1 MRFSTLALALALT
14 ALAGST
20 TALAADPIGAAA
32 KVEDTLTGPAGTL
45 VTGASIYFNDK
56 LKTDA
61 TGVGQIVFKDDT
73 KLAIGPNAEVT
84 IDKFVYND
92 DGSFK
97 ELAVGLTKGTFRWIS
112 GKSKPEAYKLSTG
125 WANLAIRGTAFD
137 VNVDPAGSLTL
148 VLYEGEVT
156 VCLAVGDC
164 RTIAGHCQY
173 IVSETR
179 IEVRDPDALPSS
191 KAQEFK
197 ASGLIPFIDNEH
209 LIKPFHVKNA
219 SCKVRKTQRQRKA
232 QRTLRARTQRA
243 QRTTRTKT
251 AALSAKPASA
261 TVKSVTIGK
270 AKGRLAANPDP
281 TPPSTPVATPSA
293 VPDPIDSP
301 TPTVDTPTVDDGG
314 GKTGHRGRHG
324 HRGKGGKGS
333 GNPGNDGDNGNA
345 GENPGGGDFG
355 GGENGKGDTHGKSGK
370 GGGNS
375 GKGGKGGG
383 GKGGGGK
390 GGGGKG
396 GGGDK

>member
-1 MRFSTLALALALT
+1 MRLRAIAIALGLVVSAPWT
-14 ALAGST
+14 AAN
-20 TALAADPIGAAA
+20 AADPIGSAA

-45 VTGASIYFNDK
+45 VTGAAIFFNDK

-137 VNVDPAGSLTL
+137 VNVDPAGALTL

-156 VCLAVGDC
+156 VCLATGDC
-164 RTIAGHCQY
+164 RTVAGRCQY

-179 IEVRDPDALPSS
+179 IDVRDPDALPRS

-197 ASGLIPFIDNEH
+197 DSGLIPFIDNER

-219 SCKVRKTQRQRKA
+219 SCKVRKAQRQRKA
-232 QRTLRARTQRA
+232 QKTLRTRTKRA
-243 QRTTRTKT
+243 QHATRTKT
-251 AALSAKPASA
+251 AALTAKPAKVA
-261 TVKSVTIGK
+261 AVKSVTIGR
-270 AKGRLAANPDP
+270 ARGRVASNPDP
-281 TPPSTPVATPSA
+281 TPPSTPDPTPSA

-301 TPTVDTPTVDDGG
+301 TPTVEGPTAEDGG
-314 GKTGHRGRHG
+314 GKKGRRGRHG
-324 HRGKGGKGS
+324 HRGKGGHGT
-333 GNPGNDGDNGNA
+333 GNPGNDGDNGHA
-345 GENPGGGDFG
+345 GEDPSGGDFG
-355 GGENGKGDTHGKSGK
+355 DGDTGQGDTHGKGKGGHGHGGK

-375 GKGGKGGG
+375 GKGG
-383 GKGGGGK
+383 
-390 GGGGKG
+390 
-396 GGGDK
+396 GGDD

>member
-1 MRFSTLALALALT
+1 MRYHAIAFALCLLLPAGLPT
-14 ALAGST
+14 AY
-20 TALAADPIGAAA
+20 AADPIGAAA
-32 KVEDTLTGPAGTL
+32 KVEDTLTGPSGQL
-45 VTGASIYFNDK
+45 VTGASVYFNDK

-156 VCLAVGDC
+156 VCLAIGDC
-164 RTIAGHCQY
+164 RTVAGRCQY

-179 IEVRDPDALPSS
+179 IEVRDPDALPRS
-191 KAQEFK
+191 KAKELK
-197 ASGLIPFIDNEH
+197 DSGLIPFIDNER

-219 SCKVRKTQRQRKA
+219 SCKVRKVRRQRKA
-232 QRTLRARTQRA
+232 QRT
-243 QRTTRTKT
+243 QRTRKAQSTTRAKS
-251 AALSAKPASA
+251 AALTAKPAKAA
-261 TVKSVTIGK
+261 TVVNNSAAPGK
-270 AKGRLAANPDP
+270 ARGRVASNPDP
-281 TPPSTPVATPSA
+281 APPVSPPKVE
-293 VPDPIDSP
+293 DPK
-301 TPTVDTPTVDDGG
+301 DDDH
-314 GKTGHRGRHG
+314 GKKGHKGRHG

-333 GNPGNDGDNGNA
+333 GNPGNDGDNGHA
-345 GENPGGGDFG
+345 GEDPGGGDFG
-355 GGENGKGDTHGKSGK
+355 DGDTGKGDTHGKDGKGKGRSGK
-370 GGGNS
+370 GGGGDS

-383 GKGGGGK
+383 
-390 GGGGKG
+390 
-396 GGGDK
+396 DD

>member
-1 MRFSTLALALALT
+1 MRRYVIAFVCILMVSVGWT
-14 ALAGST
+14 AAR
-20 TALAADPIGAAA
+20 AADPIGAAA
-32 KVEDTLTGPAGTL
+32 KVEDTLTGPAGQL
-45 VTGASIYFNDK
+45 LTGASVYFNDK

-112 GKSKPEAYKLSTG
+112 GKSKPEAYKISTG

-156 VCLAVGDC
+156 VCLATGDC
-164 RTIAGHCQY
+164 RTVAGRCQY

-179 IEVRDPDALPSS
+179 IDIRDPQALPRSRALEL
-191 KAQEFK
+191 KGT
-197 ASGLIPFIDNEH
+197 GLIPFIDNAQ

-219 SCKVRKTQRQRKA
+219 SCKVRKAQRQRKA
-232 QRTLRARTQRA
+232 QKTLRTKRA
-243 QRTTRTKT
+243 QRATRTKT
-251 AALSAKPASA
+251 AALSVKPTKVAA
-261 TVKSVTIGK
+261 LKSITAAK
-270 AKGRLAANPDP
+270 AKGRVASKPDP
-281 TPPSTPVATPSA
+281 TPSSTPDPTPSA
-293 VPDPIDSP
+293 LPDPIDSP
-301 TPTVDTPTVDDGG
+301 TPTAEGPTAVDS
-314 GKTGHRGRHG
+314 GKKGRRGRT
-324 HRGKGGKGS
+324 
-333 GNPGNDGDNGNA
+333 GNPGNNKGKGKA

-355 GGENGKGDTHGKSGK
+355 GGTKGKGDTHGKG
-370 GGGNS
+370 

-383 GKGGGGK
+383 GKGGK
-390 GGGGKG
+390 K
-396 GGGDK
+396 